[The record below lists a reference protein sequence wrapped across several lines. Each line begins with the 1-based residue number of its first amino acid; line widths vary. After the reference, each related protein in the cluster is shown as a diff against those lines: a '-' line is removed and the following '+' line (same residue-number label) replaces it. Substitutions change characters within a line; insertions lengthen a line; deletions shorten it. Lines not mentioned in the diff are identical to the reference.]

1 MYRKFGFVEVPMR
14 NSGYMN
20 FYDENL
26 HQVAE
31 GKLYEYGSQLRQ
43 SQTEAEKGFRTL
55 IRNKKINGLQFRR
68 QHPLGYY
75 MADFYCHEK
84 RLVIELD
91 GEIHDTNEQA
101 KRDNERTIL
110 MNRSNITVIRFRNE
124 EVLNDSKLVIKKIKN
139 GSNNINSPDR

>member
-1 MYRKFGFVEVPMR
+1 MD
-14 NSGYMN
+14 
-20 FYDENL
+20 FYNENL
-26 HQVAE
+26 HQGAE
-31 GKLYEYGSQLRQ
+31 GKLYEYGRQFRQ
-43 SQTEAEKGFRTL
+43 SQTEAEKELWRL

-68 QHPLGYY
+68 QHPLGNYI
-75 MADFYCHEK
+75 ADFYCHEK

-110 MNRSNITVIRFRNE
+110 MNRSNITVIRLRNE

-139 GSNNINSPDR
+139 VSNNINSPDR

>member
-1 MYRKFGFVEVPMR
+1 MGNY
-14 NSGYMN
+14 
-20 FYDENL
+20 
-26 HQVAE
+26 
-31 GKLYEYGSQLRQ
+31 
-43 SQTEAEKGFRTL
+43 
-55 IRNKKINGLQFRR
+55 I
-68 QHPLGYY
+68 
-75 MADFYCHEK
+75 ADFYCHEK

-139 GSNNINSPDR
+139 VSNNINSPDR